1 MKGCDRYMDSI
12 LFDQMVLQDGTLDS
26 SKLASRETL
35 YVGRNGKAVER
46 FVVEHDDHPS
56 FIFKPLTNL
65 ETIGREMWVYEH
77 LLPHIPARFPNLL
90 AQANHRDADR
100 FWAIYEDLGPLQ
112 HRFDRDTLVKAA
124 EAIPSWHQLPLDCLP
139 ADFTGH
145 TPKVDKVLNE
155 VREQSELW
163 QSILEQL
170 SVPAFLIDRAARIV
184 YQVDDGLQSE
194 CTVSHGDY
202 HPLNLSVRNDEITI
216 LDWEYVHLNSMYWDL
231 YNLLDITSPS
241 YRRPEVNA
249 SIRNEVLQVYYA
261 RRLQLGWSSRFNTF
275 QKNYYRYALIHS
287 LWIMTL
293 IDKDLKA
300 GKLDRDA
307 LHKQQQ
313 ETLAIVTDLLLE
325 ENEIRG

>member
-1 MKGCDRYMDSI
+1 MKGFDRYMDSI
-12 LFDQMVLQDGTLDS
+12 LFDQMVRQDGTLDS
-26 SKLASRETL
+26 SKLVSRETL

-46 FVVEHDDHPS
+46 FVVENDDHSS

-65 ETIGREMWVYEH
+65 ETIGREMWVYDH
-77 LLPHIPARFPNLL
+77 LLPHIPVRFPNLL
-90 AQANHRDADR
+90 AQAKHRDADR

-124 EAIPSWHQLPLDCLP
+124 AAIPSWHQLPMDCLP

-145 TPKVDKVLNE
+145 TPKVDVVLNE
-155 VREQSELW
+155 VREKSELW
-163 QSILEQL
+163 QSILEKR
-170 SVPAFLIDRAARIV
+170 SVPAYLIDRAARILQ
-184 YQVDDGLQSE
+184 QVDDELQSE
-194 CTVSHGDY
+194 WTVSHGDY
-202 HPLNLSVRNDEITI
+202 HPLNLSVRNDEIII

-231 YNLLDITSPS
+231 YNLLDITSPN

-249 SIRNEVLQVYYA
+249 SVRNEVLQVYYA
-261 RRLQLGWSSRFNTF
+261 RRLQLGWSSRFHTF

-307 LHKQQQ
+307 LLEQQK